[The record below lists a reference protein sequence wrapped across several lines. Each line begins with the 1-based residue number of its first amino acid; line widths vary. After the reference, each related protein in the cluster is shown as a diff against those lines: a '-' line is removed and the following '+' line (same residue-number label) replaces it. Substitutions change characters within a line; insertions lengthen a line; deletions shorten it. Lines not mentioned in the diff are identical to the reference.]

1 MSVSNDIASCAVA
14 LGALAGQVNE
24 EQWAVVR
31 VVRQNL
37 QAHAEQVQH
46 MENGLCVM
54 PDGTL
59 HVGGGRRARIIKF
72 PAARSDRG
80 E

>member
-59 HVGGGRRARIIKF
+59 HVGGGASGQNHQVPCRA
-72 PAARSDRG
+72 
-80 E
+80 

>member
-37 QAHAEQVQH
+37 QWA
-46 MENGLCVM
+46 LLT
-54 PDGTL
+54 P
-59 HVGGGRRARIIKF
+59 
-72 PAARSDRG
+72 
-80 E
+80 

>member
-59 HVGGGRRARIIKF
+59 HVGGRRARIIKF